1 MAALQGYDKAQYSLG
16 ILCEKGLGLP
26 QDIREAEKWKL
37 KAAQQGEA
45 RAQNHYG
52 VKYAKGKGVQ
62 KDYKL
67 AYVWLHLAA
76 TQGNRRAIKN
86 LNILTE
92 KMTPEEISDT
102 KQMILK

>member
-1 MAALQGYDKAQYSLG
+1 M
-16 ILCEKGLGLP
+16 GLP

-52 VKYAKGKGVQ
+52 VKYAKGEGVQ

-76 TQGNRRAIKN
+76 IQGNRRAIKN
-86 LNILTE
+86 FDILTE
-92 KMTPEEISDT
+92 KMTPEQISDA
-102 KQMILK
+102 KQMIRK